1 MQDTLI
7 NHKRDVLVQHKVRS
21 AAITS
26 DLDVLAKRKEKIS
39 ERVKNLMDDMGMLK
53 GALTTIENE
62 IREITKHSALS
73 NGGEVNVEML
83 QKKRRLDKDYDE
95 LLEKISAKQKQLRM
109 AQEQL
114 ADVEEQ
120 EKEKAEDLK
129 ELESKLVS
137 VLMEQQKRMLSVV
150 GSVASASSSL
160 KAAGKFK

>member
-1 MQDTLI
+1 MYVCMCLE
-7 NHKRDVLVQHKVRS
+7 S
-21 AAITS
+21 MCPS
-26 DLDVLAKRKEKIS
+26 
-39 ERVKNLMDDMGMLK
+39 G
-53 GALTTIENE
+53 
-62 IREITKHSALS
+62 
-73 NGGEVNVEML
+73 
-83 QKKRRLDKDYDE
+83 LDKDYDE

-114 ADVEEQ
+114 VGPASACITIGQYDYLESWVEIDSLQIFWTQNQSLCYAQFHRSMILIPSRVQADVEEQ

-160 KAAGKFK
+160 KAVGKFNKKRLKDVWFRSLS

>member
-1 MQDTLI
+1 
-7 NHKRDVLVQHKVRS
+7 
-21 AAITS
+21 
-26 DLDVLAKRKEKIS
+26 
-39 ERVKNLMDDMGMLK
+39 MDDMGMLK
-53 GALTTIENE
+53 GSLTTIENE

-120 EKEKAEDLK
+120 EKEKGEDLK

-160 KAAGKFK
+160 KAMGKFKRLKDT